1 MGKKNGAGLPQAV
14 GYLTTLTIPKGPLE
28 ESCLELKPLVVV
40 LLIVWLTSTLPVV
53 GRLSPEWRF
62 ILGSHVS

>member
-14 GYLTTLTIPKGPLE
+14 GYPKTLTILKGPLE

>member
-14 GYLTTLTIPKGPLE
+14 GYRTTLTISKGPLGKC
-28 ESCLELKPLVVV
+28 CLELKPLV
-40 LLIVWLTSTLPVV
+40 LLMLFWLASALPVAR
-53 GRLSPEWRF
+53 RLSPEWAY

>member
-1 MGKKNGAGLPQAV
+1 MGKKNGAVLPQAV

-28 ESCLELKPLVVV
+28 ESCLELKPLVV
-40 LLIVWLTSTLPVV
+40 LLLFWLTSSLPVAL
-53 GRLSPEWRF
+53 RLSPEWRF